1 MVAPDGKNCYPRDEV
16 WLTDGYGD
24 YVRHYLRA
32 MAVMPRLA
40 PASNHILHSTSIVS
54 QADYAPDLNKRLVP
68 DVKREELEKVALFY
82 ARITINDRALNET
95 AATGSEGWRWQ
106 PLDAGGVLYLKHT
119 SGNTV
124 RIYAKL

>member
-1 MVAPDGKNCYPRDEV
+1 
-16 WLTDGYGD
+16 
-24 YVRHYLRA
+24 
-32 MAVMPRLA
+32 LA
-40 PASNHILHSTSIVS
+40 AKP
-54 QADYAPDLNKRLVP
+54 
-68 DVKREELEKVALFY
+68 

-124 RIYAKL
+124 RIYTKL